1 MNSESLHPKVNESS
15 LAKARSTNKGT
26 KEQGPGSWLQITEVY
41 TAKSVR
47 AENLNSMCMEV
58 PDSSQLLPVFGIYIS
73 R

>member
-15 LAKARSTNKGT
+15 LAKARSTKGT

-41 TAKSVR
+41 TAKGVR

-58 PDSSQLLPVFGIYIS
+58 LDSSQLLPMFGIYIS